1 VLKTADG
8 VEKIIDDGTGNRTVA
23 ATKYNSESSRSHAV
37 FEMHIQQKYKDDAS
51 GEEMQS
57 KTKIALIDLAGSER
71 SDKLGS
77 VGKALKE
84 GNNINKSLTVLG
96 RCIKAL
102 VEQANAPKGKKVQ
115 VPFRESVL
123 TWYLRESLAGNAK
136 TTMVACVS
144 PAGSNEEETMSTL
157 RYAASAKQIK
167 TSAKKSEDPLKAK
180 VRELPPL
187 CSRLYACL
195 RTCSRLQT

>member
-1 VLKTADG
+1 MRTADE
-8 VEKIIDDGTGNRTVA
+8 VEKIIDEGTGNRTVA

-37 FEMHIQQKYKDDAS
+37 FEIHIQQKYKDEVT
-51 GEEMQS
+51 GEDMQS

-77 VGKALKE
+77 VGTALKE
-84 GNNINKSLTVLG
+84 GNNINKCLTVLG

-102 VEQANAPKGKKVQ
+102 VETANFPKKKIQ

-123 TWYLRESLAGNAK
+123 TFYLRESLAGNAR

-144 PAGSNEEETMSTL
+144 PAGSNEEETLSTL

-167 TSAKKSEDPLKAK
+167 TAAKKSEDPLKAK
-180 VRELPPL
+180 VG
-187 CSRLYACL
+187 CA
-195 RTCSRLQT
+195 